1 MWHKV
6 SVVVT
11 TEFFNEWYPKLC
23 IMLKL
28 LEFERINDVTK
39 IARDHSFLLYVL
51 M

>member
-1 MWHKV
+1 MRHKV
-6 SVVVT
+6 SVMFP

-28 LEFERINDVTK
+28 YEFERINDVTK
-39 IARDHSFLLYVL
+39 IARDHSFLLCVL